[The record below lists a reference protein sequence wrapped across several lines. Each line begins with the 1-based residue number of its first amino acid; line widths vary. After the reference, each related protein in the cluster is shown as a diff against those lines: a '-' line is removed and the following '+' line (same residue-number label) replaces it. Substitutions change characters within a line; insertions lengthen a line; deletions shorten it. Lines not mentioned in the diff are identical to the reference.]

1 MEEGNGDF
9 LSVPRGSWMVM
20 EPPIYMCLVVADER
34 SNGTGDNSIGGTNQ
48 LIDKLGSYRGTSGC
62 R

>member
-1 MEEGNGDF
+1 
-9 LSVPRGSWMVM
+9 MVM
-20 EPPIYMCLVVADER
+20 EPPIYMCLVVADES